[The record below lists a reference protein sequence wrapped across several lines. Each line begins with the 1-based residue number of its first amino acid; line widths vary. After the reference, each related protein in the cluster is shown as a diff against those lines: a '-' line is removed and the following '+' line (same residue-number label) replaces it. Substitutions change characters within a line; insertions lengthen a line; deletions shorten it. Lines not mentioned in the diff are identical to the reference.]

1 WEREPPKARRRKRG
15 APRRH
20 CRTRAGKA
28 SRSRPARAL
37 RFPPEAKR
45 GEQRSPPR
53 VLRKARQPSRRR
65 TRRRGGLREP
75 RATTG
80 GGRGRGAA
88 GGSRAVSKLRRAPAR
103 PRSENAPAREKSPPM
118 ARGAPRARCRKSEDP
133 TAKRIPTSAR
143 RTPGAAAR
151 TPRGARQIA
160 PRGAVRSRIR
170 VSGAVLRGPPRTG
183 IIRSRDPGGDS
194 KSFSR
199 REMSDGRSAAE
210 TGCESPPR
218 RPVKIASPFF
228 ARVKGVNVRASGP
241 RERRRILR
249 ERHAAFQEKVRE
261 IGNSL
266 GTEEASALRKAERQA

>member
-1 WEREPPKARRRKRG
+1 
-15 APRRH
+15 
-20 CRTRAGKA
+20 
-28 SRSRPARAL
+28 
-37 RFPPEAKR
+37 
-45 GEQRSPPR
+45 
-53 VLRKARQPSRRR
+53 
-65 TRRRGGLREP
+65 
-75 RATTG
+75 
-80 GGRGRGAA
+80 
-88 GGSRAVSKLRRAPAR
+88 
-103 PRSENAPAREKSPPM
+103 
-118 ARGAPRARCRKSEDP
+118 
-133 TAKRIPTSAR
+133 
-143 RTPGAAAR
+143 
-151 TPRGARQIA
+151 
-160 PRGAVRSRIR
+160 
-170 VSGAVLRGPPRTG
+170 AVLRGPPRTG

-266 GTEEASALRKAERQA
+266 GTEEASALRKAERQAQAQDDPGPQEDAAQAVGREAGDTLIGHSSGRGGDLDALEFPLVLRLISSLARTDPGRRAILGLTPASESPTIERLLAETSEAWEFRSLHGRLP